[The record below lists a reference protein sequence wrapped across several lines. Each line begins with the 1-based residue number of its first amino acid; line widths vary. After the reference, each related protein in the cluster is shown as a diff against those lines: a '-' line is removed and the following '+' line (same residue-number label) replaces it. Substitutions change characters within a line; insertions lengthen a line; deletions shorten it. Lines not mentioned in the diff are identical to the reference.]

1 MPANETLLLAARV
14 GVRQAGAVLAHVAR
28 PAAFCWMRCSRT
40 QGVTRR
46 RPRRCELPFFFAVVG
61 ARFARVT
68 RLGVAAGG
76 AAACGSAPHR
86 RS

>member
-40 QGVTRR
+40 QGVMP
-46 RPRRCELPFFFAVVG
+46 PRWVESPSEF
-61 ARFARVT
+61 
-68 RLGVAAGG
+68 GG
-76 AAACGSAPHR
+76 AVWKQPLMRTRTSR
-86 RS
+86 